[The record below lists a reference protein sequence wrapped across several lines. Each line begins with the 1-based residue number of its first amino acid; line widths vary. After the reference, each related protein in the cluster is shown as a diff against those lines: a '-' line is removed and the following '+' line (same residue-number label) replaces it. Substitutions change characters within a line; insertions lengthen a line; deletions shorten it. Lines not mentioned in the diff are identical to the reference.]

1 MHQKR
6 KTVFAPLLL
15 VVLLAAFAV
24 LAQNPAPA
32 ATSPAG
38 LLVTVDITPQLK
50 AHTRPEQVVF
60 IFAKAVN
67 GPRAPLAAVK
77 TRVGDLPL
85 TVTLD
90 DSKALTPRF
99 RLSSF
104 KNVEVSARVSQ
115 SGKAM
120 RGRGDLEG
128 ISPQVTLGAE
138 AKPVKVV
145 IDHILK

>member
-6 KTVFAPLLL
+6 KTVFTPLLL
-15 VVLLAAFAV
+15 IVLLAAFAV
-24 LAQNPAPA
+24 LAQNPTPA
-32 ATSPAG
+32 AAGSAG
-38 LLVTVDITPQLK
+38 LLVTVDISPQLK
-50 AHTRPEQVVF
+50 AQAKPDQAVF

-77 TRVGDLPL
+77 TRVADLPY

-104 KNVEVSARVSQ
+104 RDVEVSARVSQ

-128 ISPQVTLGAE
+128 VSQPVTLGAD
-138 AKPVKVV
+138 AKPVKVI
-145 IDHILK
+145 IDHILQ